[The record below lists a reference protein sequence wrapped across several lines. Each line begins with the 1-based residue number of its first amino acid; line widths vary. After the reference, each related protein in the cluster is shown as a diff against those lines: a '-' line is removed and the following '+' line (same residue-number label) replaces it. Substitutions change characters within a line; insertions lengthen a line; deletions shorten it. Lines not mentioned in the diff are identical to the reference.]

1 MDRERT
7 LTDTQWDLIEG
18 LLPGRVGT
26 VGVTAKDNRLF
37 IDAILWIARTGAPW
51 RDLPKLFGRWNSVFK
66 RYESWA
72 KKDRWHQI
80 FDVLAQ
86 NPDFEYVM
94 IDSTIVRAHQH
105 AAGGKGGLKVRQ
117 LAAPEEDAP
126 VKFMLR

>member
-7 LTDTQWDLIEG
+7 LTDTQWDLIGG

-51 RDLPKLFGRWNSVFK
+51 RDLPRIFGRWNSVFK

-72 KKDRWHQI
+72 KKDRWTQI
-80 FDVLAQ
+80 FDILVD
-86 NPDFEYVM
+86 NPDFEYLM
-94 IDSTIVRAHQH
+94 IYSTIVRAHQH

-117 LAAPEEDAP
+117 LVVPEVDAP
-126 VKFMLR
+126 VKSMLP

>member
-7 LTDTQWDLIEG
+7 LTDRQWNLIEG

-72 KKDRWHQI
+72 KKGRWNQI

-94 IDSTIVRAHQH
+94 IDSTIIRAHQH
-105 AAGGKGGLKVRQ
+105 AAGGKGGLKIRQ
-117 LAAPEEDAP
+117 LAVPEVVVP
-126 VKFMLR
+126 VKFMLP